1 MTKNNPKLTASWWNN
16 NIDQPKP
23 PLPFSNLVPISTNL
37 GQERLLKE
45 VENNL
50 NSLTDE
56 HLQELRTTVETEHQR
71 RRERAK
77 GRDAVRTIMYD
88 SNDTPHTLWVHL
100 SPEQKAKRMQ
110 EIETQEAEDRQRIT
124 DHIEKKATE
133 TAEREWRE
141 ARDRQRISDMR

>member
-37 GQERLLKE
+37 GEERLLKE

-56 HLQELRTTVETEHQR
+56 HLQELRTTVEIEHQR
-71 RRERAK
+71 RSEEARGEERRK
-77 GRDAVRTIMYD
+77 MVRTIMYD
-88 SNDTPHTLWVHL
+88 SNDNPHTLWIHL
-100 SPEQKAKRMQ
+100 SPEQKAKKMR
-110 EIETQEAEDRQRIT
+110 EKEWQEA
-124 DHIEKKATE
+124 K
-133 TAEREWRE
+133 
-141 ARDRQRISDMR
+141 DRQRISDLR

>member
-1 MTKNNPKLTASWWNN
+1 M
-16 NIDQPKP
+16 
-23 PLPFSNLVPISTNL
+23 TNL